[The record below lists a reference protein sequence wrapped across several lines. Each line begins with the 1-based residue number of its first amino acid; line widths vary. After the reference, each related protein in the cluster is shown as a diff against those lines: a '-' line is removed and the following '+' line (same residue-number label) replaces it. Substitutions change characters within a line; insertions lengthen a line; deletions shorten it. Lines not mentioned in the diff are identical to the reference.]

1 MRAMGAENVSPGA
14 SHYCVWTLGRM
25 SERVSLLGVGKVRIG
40 ALGDETRVTGGA
52 VSDRD
57 WYDAAHGREVMRV
70 ARLEAEDV
78 GRGGHGEETA
88 APARTGSREGET
100 VRLAR
105 RRRWGR

>member
-14 SHYCVWTLGRM
+14 SHYCVWTLDGM

-40 ALGDETRVTGGA
+40 ALGDETRVTGGGERSGLVRRGA
-52 VSDRD
+52 RERG
-57 WYDAAHGREVMRV
+57 DAGVGGAG
-70 ARLEAEDV
+70 AEDV
-78 GRGGHGEETA
+78 AGGGHAGGDAGDE
-88 APARTGSREGET
+88 RGSREGET